1 MNETLRNIVERYSCR
16 DFEATPLT
24 DEQISLIVDAALAAP
39 SAVNAQPWN
48 ITVVT
53 DKALIEELD
62 ASGME
67 ALAAEEDKTF
77 YNSMMKRGGKML
89 YNAPC
94 LLVVTC
100 NDSKWGTL
108 DSGILCQNIVLAA
121 ESLGLG
127 SCIIGLLRVPLD
139 GPRGEEFK
147 KRLKFNEGYKFAVSV
162 LVGTVKSGKKPHELD
177 HSKVTYVKY
186 TSL

>member
-1 MNETLRNIVERYSCR
+1 MNETLKNIAERYSCR

-48 ITVVT
+48 ISVVT

-147 KRLKFNEGYKFAVSV
+147 KRLKFNEGYRFAVSV

-177 HSKVTYVKY
+177 HSKVVYVR
-186 TSL
+186 